1 MSILVRFPLSR
12 VFLAVFVPLVAVAI
26 VLWQATDRP
35 GDEWDEMR
43 YPANA
48 DASDADAGIHD
59 ARITVDARAKERWQ
73 TVRFSDG
80 GVIALPGL
88 VLPDWDIAFRRFQV
102 VTNSGATNPAGRA
115 GVRDMG
121 AVPFDAI
128 AEAPMD
134 GYLKDEMAGDR
145 VETENPAVKRWYEYD
160 YYSHRL
166 KPKPNVYAVR
176 ASDGRFAKFQILS
189 YYGPGKEAGLLT
201 IRFSVTP
208 VGSGRF
214 QADGRA
220 AWK

>member
-1 MSILVRFPLSR
+1 MAWSALTRVRTWVVAGVVLIAAGGIYLLERNREAVEWTGLS
-12 VFLAVFVPLVAVAI
+12 
-26 VLWQATDRP
+26 
-35 GDEWDEMR
+35 
-43 YPANA
+43 YPPRSVGGIA
-48 DASDADAGIHD
+48 DAK
-59 ARITVDARAKERWQ
+59 ITVDARSKEKWQ
-73 TVRFSDG
+73 YVRFSAG
-80 GVIALPGL
+80 GVVSVAGS
-88 VLPDWDIAFRRFQV
+88 VLPDWDVAFRRFQV

-160 YYSHRL
+160 YYSHRM

-208 VGSGRF
+208 VGSERF
-214 QADGRA
+214 QTDGRA